1 MKEQTV
7 QQSSSFLKKFTL
19 AILLTVQEQNFNI
32 KPERKEIVDADLIPE
47 LTNELLR
54 EHELNKKLIEKL
66 RGDKEAMR
74 RTHHPAPT
82 KRQPHTPSQAT
93 QSIQPPREEG
103 ETHGFEKIQP
113 LLSDY
118 SVSRIQCIA
127 PNKPLLIVRTGQ
139 KQITKIILS
148 PEEIKDIFKGIADL
162 AHIPLIEGPF
172 KASLKEYTIN
182 GINTR
187 VANSRF
193 IIQKQTA
200 YSLLEKTKDDRII

>member
-19 AILLTVQEQNFNI
+19 AILQTVQEEKFDI
-32 KPERKEIVDADLIPE
+32 KPKTKEIVDADLIPE

-54 EHELNKKLIEKL
+54 EYELNKKLMEKL
-66 RGDKEAMR
+66 HNIKSIKM
-74 RTHHPAPT
+74 THHKPSA
-82 KRQPHTPSQAT
+82 KKKKNTPRQAT
-93 QSIQPPREEG
+93 QSLQPIREEG
-103 ETHGFEKIQP
+103 ETHGLEKIQP

-127 PNKPLLIVRTGQ
+127 PNKPLVIVRTGQ
-139 KQITKIILS
+139 KQITRIILS
-148 PEEIKDIFKGIADL
+148 PEEIKDVFKGIADL

-200 YSLLEKTKDDRII
+200 YSLLEREKR